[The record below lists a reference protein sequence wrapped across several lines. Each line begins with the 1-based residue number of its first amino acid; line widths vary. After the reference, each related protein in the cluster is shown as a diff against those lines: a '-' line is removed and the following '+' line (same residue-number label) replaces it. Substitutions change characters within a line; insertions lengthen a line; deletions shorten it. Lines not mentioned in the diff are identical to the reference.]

1 MIAALRGKIFE
12 KENGKVF
19 LDVNDVIYELN
30 VSVITFS
37 NAKDGVY
44 YITEIIKENEYSLYG
59 FLDKDEKK
67 LFDSLIKLNGVGP
80 KVALAICSTF
90 TPQEFIKIVT
100 SNDINSLK
108 KVPGIGPKSAKRILM
123 EMGEFEISN
132 VDEKLSQAIA
142 ALENL
147 GFKKSDIIKA
157 LNGVEGSLE
166 EIIKTGLKRLSK
178 GVR

>member
-12 KENGKVF
+12 KENGKIL

-30 VSVITFS
+30 VSLNTF
-37 NAKDGVY
+37 AKAIDGVY
-44 YITEIIKENEYSLYG
+44 FITEIIKENEFSLYG
-59 FLDKDEKK
+59 FLEKDEKK

-90 TPQEFIKIVT
+90 TPGEFVEVI
-100 SNDINSLK
+100 SNQDINALK

-123 EMGEFEISN
+123 EMGEFEINSVN
-132 VDEKLSQAIA
+132 PELNQAII

-147 GFKKSDIIKA
+147 GFKRAEILKATTGLSGKVEDIIKEA
-157 LNGVEGSLE
+157 
-166 EIIKTGLKRLSK
+166 LKRLSK
-178 GVR
+178 GKI